1 MNNVFVF
8 LFAFLQ
14 KETKKLRRWR
24 LPCAF
29 LFTSCA
35 FPLANGLCLF
45 FFFALMQK
53 RNKKNQGCGK
63 MAKNCAGCL
72 ARGETRFLL
81 TLLIADT
88 TGSNN
93 PRLPLPQAAKRLPA
107 QFS

>member
-1 MNNVFVF
+1 MFF
-8 LFAFLQ
+8 FFALMQ
-14 KETKKLRRWR
+14 RRQ
-24 LPCAF
+24 
-29 LFTSCA
+29 
-35 FPLANGLCLF
+35 GLYKMKNPICGQRRKACVVLLCKSNKAV

-88 TGSNN
+88 TGSNS